1 MESSSP
7 ISCSSRRCHA
17 YVSYWNSSGL
27 IRLRT
32 QLLFPPQIC
41 RVQDLKT
48 VGSKVNIDGQSL
60 ATGVLSTMAQVPFP
74 DNVPTAPLTTLHLH
88 KLIANDSAEVQR
100 LYDASRYLGFF
111 YLDMRGSPEGE
122 RLLASASRLFEL
134 ERDMFALPLVEKN
147 KYNFAK
153 EGKYYGY
160 KAMGAEVIDGKGTL
174 DRNEIY
180 SKLESSIE
188 SSLCSC
194 LPWVPDIAKDDILS
208 ISQQALPQPGL
219 MASNHNLLETYIQQN
234 DVVLQVLFTSLSRAL
249 NLPSSSILSDLHRL
263 EQPSGC
269 HTRFIRAPPP
279 PQDATPNPALG
290 EHTDFG
296 SLTILFNQIGGLQV
310 LLPNTSDWVY
320 VKPMPGCAIIN
331 LGDAMVKFTAG
342 RLRSNLHRVVTPP
355 GAQKDEVRY
364 SLVYFCRPG
373 HDVKLGRLQGGDIDL
388 QPQNDEKDVPEK
400 ASEWLRRRHLGR
412 KIEYFQG
419 KESWENAMGT
429 EARL

>member
-1 MESSSP
+1 
-7 ISCSSRRCHA
+7 
-17 YVSYWNSSGL
+17 
-27 IRLRT
+27 
-32 QLLFPPQIC
+32 
-41 RVQDLKT
+41 
-48 VGSKVNIDGQSL
+48 
-60 ATGVLSTMAQVPFP
+60 MAQIPFP

-100 LYDASRYLGFF
+100 LYDASRSLGFF

-122 RLLASASRLFEL
+122 RLLTSADRLFEL
-134 ERDMFALPLVEKN
+134 ERDMFALPLQEKN

-180 SKLESSIE
+180 N
-188 SSLCSC
+188 
-194 LPWVPDIAKDDILS
+194 IAKDDVLS
-208 ISQQALPQPGL
+208 ISQQALPQPGVI
-219 MASNHNLLETYIQQN
+219 ASNHNLLETYVHQN
-234 DVVLQVLFTSLSRAL
+234 DAVLQVLFNSLSRAL
-249 NLPSSSILSDLHRL
+249 NLPSSSTLYDLHRL
-263 EQPSGC
+263 DQASGC

-279 PQDATPNPALG
+279 PKDATTNPALG

-296 SLTILFNQIGGLQV
+296 SLTILFNRVGGLQV

-320 VKPMPGCAIIN
+320 VKPVPGCAIIN

-388 QPQNDEKDVPEK
+388 QPKNDEKDVPEK
-400 ASEWLRRRHLGR
+400 ASEWLKRRHLGR

-419 KESWENAMGT
+419 EESWENAKGT